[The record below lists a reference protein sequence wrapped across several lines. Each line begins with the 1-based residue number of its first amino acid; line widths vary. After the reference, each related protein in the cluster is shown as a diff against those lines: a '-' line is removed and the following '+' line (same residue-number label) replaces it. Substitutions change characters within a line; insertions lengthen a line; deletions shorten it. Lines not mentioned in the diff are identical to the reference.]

1 MIRDNAGIEGFMGI
15 NGTMLEMLF
24 VHPRAIGTGIGKQLI
39 RYALEHCHVRYVDVN
54 EQNKKASGFYSHFGF
69 RVIGRDAKDA
79 SGEPYPILHL
89 KLGGI
94 MKIENWGLVP
104 YSEAWERQTELF
116 NAVVEAKQVGKTY
129 ENRIIFVEHSHVYT
143 LGKSGKET
151 NMLLGEAQLKMI
163 GATLY
168 HIDRGG
174 DITYHGPGQLVCY
187 PILNLEDYHLGLKEY
202 IHVLEEAVIRVCAS
216 YGIEAGRVKGA
227 TGVWLA
233 TGTPQER
240 KICAIGVRSSHF
252 VTMHG
257 LALNVNTDL
266 RYFSYIHPCGFMD
279 KGVTSLQKELG
290 CEVPME
296 EVAGRVQNE
305 LSELL

>member
-1 MIRDNAGIEGFMGI
+1 MKTFFIDWN
-15 NGTMLEMLF
+15 
-24 VHPRAIGTGIGKQLI
+24 LI
-39 RYALEHCHVRYVDVN
+39 PYA
-54 EQNKKASGFYSHFGF
+54 
-69 RVIGRDAKDA
+69 
-79 SGEPYPILHL
+79 
-89 KLGGI
+89 
-94 MKIENWGLVP
+94 
-104 YSEAWERQTELF
+104 EAWQRQTEWF
-116 NAVVEAKQVGKTY
+116 DNIVRAKVQGESY
-129 ENRIIFVEHSHVYT
+129 ENRIVMCEHPHVYT
-143 LGKSGKET
+143 LGRSGKEN
-151 NMLLGEAQLKMI
+151 NMLLSDEQLKAI
-163 GATLY
+163 DATLY

-279 KGVTSLQKELG
+279 KGVTSLQKELE

>member
-1 MIRDNAGIEGFMGI
+1 MYQIIQPTPDDFDELTCLWEASVRATYHFIPEAYIQKLKPLVWSVYLHSMPLYMIRDNAGIEGFMGI

-24 VHPRAIGTGIGKQLI
+24 VHPRAIGTGIGKQLM

-54 EQNKKASGFYSHFGF
+54 EQNKKASGFYGHFGF

-174 DITYHGPGQLVCY
+174 DITYHGPDNWFV
-187 PILNLEDYHLGLKEY
+187 IL
-202 IHVLEEAVIRVCAS
+202 S
-216 YGIEAGRVKGA
+216 
-227 TGVWLA
+227 
-233 TGTPQER
+233 
-240 KICAIGVRSSHF
+240 
-252 VTMHG
+252 
-257 LALNVNTDL
+257 
-266 RYFSYIHPCGFMD
+266 
-279 KGVTSLQKELG
+279 
-290 CEVPME
+290 
-296 EVAGRVQNE
+296 
-305 LSELL
+305 